1 MSDLSDVID
10 QAGVVEAMWTEIAIR
25 QAHVEA
31 NAPAKEFDRCQFC
44 GVPTDNGAE
53 FCSYGP
59 GSCADDAKWLR
70 ETKKRTGV
78 VQ

>member
-10 QAGVVEAMWTEIAIR
+10 QAGVVETLWSEIAIR

-31 NAPAKEFDRCQFC
+31 NAPAKEFKVCQFC
-44 GVPTDNGAE
+44 GEPTESGAE

-59 GSCADDAKWLR
+59 DSCADDAKWFR